1 VRRRARVALALLTA
15 ACARAASDADT
26 SRPAT
31 TTDTT
36 ALHAA
41 QARSPRDTAMPAP
54 SVPDSTTP
62 VEVIRRYY
70 ADIASKDYTAAYA
83 LWGHGG
89 RASGKSEA
97 EFARGFA
104 TTRSV
109 TVTIGDS
116 TRIEGA
122 AGSEY
127 ATIPVTV
134 DAETSRGERQH
145 FVGTYTLRRVMVD
158 GAPAEDR
165 RWHIESV
172 HLSS

>member
-1 VRRRARVALALLTA
+1 MISRADCSFLISAPLM
-15 ACARAASDADT
+15 
-26 SRPAT
+26 
-31 TTDTT
+31 
-36 ALHAA
+36 
-41 QARSPRDTAMPAP
+41 PR
-54 SVPDSTTP
+54 
-62 VEVIRRYY
+62 
-70 ADIASKDYTAAYA
+70 
-83 LWGHGG
+83 
-89 RASGKSEA
+89 
-97 EFARGFA
+97 
-104 TTRSV
+104 
-109 TVTIGDS
+109 VTIGDS

-165 RWHIESV
+165 RWHIESA